1 MKRLIRKGMALWLAL
16 ALAASMLPAGFAA
29 GEGSS
34 SSDAG
39 SAQSAEKAD
48 DTNLPYEYELDEDG
62 NATLTKY
69 TGSEAEVVTP
79 KTIDGHPVTRLE
91 GTFRQPEA
99 EKKDEAGKAD
109 GASSSASSE
118 MEEAD
123 EAQAAQPGEEEE
135 GGIRSITVSE
145 GVDYIDG
152 YTFANLATLE
162 EVSLPSTL
170 KQVNGYT
177 FEGLKGLKE
186 VTFSEGLETIQTEA
200 FKDTG
205 IETIVLPETLQTIG
219 AKAFQSEA
227 LKEITVPESVTRI
240 GGQAFCADT
249 GLTIYTTMNSTA
261 AVYAQLNQID
271 VVYTDYVAVQE
282 VALDKAE
289 LTLVEGETGMLKAG
303 VLPEDATEKTV
314 AWESSDPAV
323 ASVDE
328 NGTITA
334 VKEGRAVITA
344 KAGGASAQCTVTVNP
359 IDDSVTVGWTQ
370 DGLHYVRADGSYM
383 KGLAEIDGQY
393 YIFSEDDGT
402 LQKGESVP
410 YGGYTYGTDEKGVLI
425 AVTVPEGTAELP
437 RGEFTIASLKT
448 FTIPASVTYMGAGCI
463 PAAADVTVRAPYG
476 STAHVYAQLNE
487 LKFSYT
493 DTITVALDK
502 TELVLVKGRE
512 KTLTASVSPAFA
524 QELEQVWS
532 SSNEAAA
539 TVENGVVKGLEL
551 GEADITLE
559 VGGVKAVCHV
569 TVKDKVCDAHWEGE
583 QYIQEDGEPARGIVE
598 IEGKSYLFRE
608 EDGAVQKN
616 AQNFAYGDYE
626 YSTNEAGV
634 IVGVRVPEAVT
645 SVPAQ
650 QFFGLKQLEKA
661 EVGAHVTY
669 LGKDFI
675 DASIG
680 TVIYTSR
687 GSLAAAYA
695 QVRNIPVRYDDGDVA
710 LESIALSETQLLLRP
725 QQTASLLVTYE
736 PWDATDRAVTWRS
749 SDSKVATVDENGL
762 VTAVANGTAV
772 ITAEAGG
779 KTASCTVDVADRN
792 VWVEKGGHTY
802 YIGEDGQFVTG
813 YQEIEGALYIFDEEG
828 RLQKGAITYEGQRF
842 FAGEDG
848 ALYVQAFA
856 EGEEGATYYGEDG
869 AAVIGWFETV
879 QDAGNRPAGR
889 YYQDEQTYLLAVGLV
904 PLGDTVYYFDAS
916 GRLHMQA
923 GYVTVDG
930 QQFYITEDGV
940 YSPPPVITDVTVSY
954 NSKTGENTVK
964 VAATFGAAGAA
975 EKAYSF
981 DGGKTWQSAASYTF
995 KVTKD
1000 TTLAKDSVQ
1009 VRDAAQPAQVEK
1021 YGYALALKGPVTG
1034 PLKGID
1040 VSSHQGTIDWQA
1052 VADSGV
1058 QFAIV
1063 RAMCWSNA
1071 AGGYAMDSK
1080 FVENVKGAKA
1090 AGLMVGAYWYSDA
1103 FNGSEAREEVSFIA
1117 NSSEWKALKA
1127 AGITLDLPFYI
1138 DYEDPWILKNNHS
1151 TYDSRTD
1158 AVRSGMVAV
1167 EQTLGTATGF
1177 YASEDWMKY
1186 KFDGAGL
1193 MNEGYNAWVAH
1204 WGSSQGMGNV
1214 QMWQYS
1220 NAGSVPGISGN
1231 VDLNWLYLNG
1241 AGGSGSSDGTGSSS
1255 GNITVWDVNSGKSVT
1270 ANTTEILKRIVANEV
1285 GGFTNAQLSVGD
1297 RRSLYQAQAI
1307 AAHSW
1312 LIYQIRHGVSTP
1324 SVGLAGSYSSEISTA
1339 VESVKDVLVKY
1350 NGDVANTAYGSCAAA
1365 KTNSAANMGW
1375 GSYAYL
1381 VSVES
1386 AFEQKFA
1393 PAQYYP
1399 KATTIKQETMR
1410 SNVIKM
1416 VGESVFKAYESK
1428 PESWITEIHKD
1439 ANGYVD
1445 YAVVC
1450 GQRITGGKFYENC
1463 WGMYGANLVSWSYNS
1478 SAKSWVI
1485 TTNGNGHGVGM
1496 SQYGAAG
1503 YIAQYG
1509 WNYTQVLQ
1517 HYFPGTSVV

>member
-1 MKRLIRKGMALWLAL
+1 MKKLIRKGMALWLAL

-29 GEGSS
+29 GESS
-34 SSDAG
+34 SSSG
-39 SAQSAEKAD
+39 SGPAQSAEEAD

-91 GTFRQPEA
+91 GTFRQPE
-99 EKKDEAGKAD
+99 EEEAGAP
-109 GASSSASSE
+109 ASSSSSAG
-118 MEEAD
+118 EEK
-123 EAQAAQPGEEEE
+123 AQATEQNEAA
-135 GGIRSITVSE
+135 GIRSITVSE
-145 GVDYIDG
+145 GVEYMDG
-152 YTFANLATLE
+152 YTFANLSTLE
-162 EVSLPSTL
+162 KVSLPSTL

-177 FEGLKGLKE
+177 FEGLENLKE
-186 VTFSEGLETIQTEA
+186 VALSEGLETIQTEA
-200 FKDTG
+200 FRNTG

-219 AKAFQSEA
+219 AKAFESEA
-227 LKEITVPESVTRI
+227 LKEITVPAGVTRI
-240 GGQAFCADT
+240 GGQAFRTDT
-249 GLTIYTTMNSTA
+249 ELTIYTTMNSTA

-271 VVYTDYVAVQE
+271 VVYTDYVAVEE
-282 VALDKAE
+282 VTLDKTE
-289 LTLVEGETGMLKAG
+289 LTLVEGETGLLKAD

-314 AWESSDPAV
+314 TWESSDPAV
-323 ASVDE
+323 A
-328 NGTITA
+328 
-334 VKEGRAVITA
+334 
-344 KAGGASAQCTVTVNP
+344 
-359 IDDSVTVGWTQ
+359 
-370 DGLHYVRADGSYM
+370 
-383 KGLAEIDGQY
+383 
-393 YIFSEDDGT
+393 
-402 LQKGESVP
+402 
-410 YGGYTYGTDEKGVLI
+410 
-425 AVTVPEGTAELP
+425 
-437 RGEFTIASLKT
+437 
-448 FTIPASVTYMGAGCI
+448 
-463 PAAADVTVRAPYG
+463 
-476 STAHVYAQLNE
+476 
-487 LKFSYT
+487 
-493 DTITVALDK
+493 
-502 TELVLVKGRE
+502 
-512 KTLTASVSPAFA
+512 
-524 QELEQVWS
+524 
-532 SSNEAAA
+532 
-539 TVENGVVKGLEL
+539 
-551 GEADITLE
+551 
-559 VGGVKAVCHV
+559 
-569 TVKDKVCDAHWEGE
+569 
-583 QYIQEDGEPARGIVE
+583 
-598 IEGKSYLFRE
+598 
-608 EDGAVQKN
+608 
-616 AQNFAYGDYE
+616 
-626 YSTNEAGV
+626 
-634 IVGVRVPEAVT
+634 
-645 SVPAQ
+645 
-650 QFFGLKQLEKA
+650 
-661 EVGAHVTY
+661 
-669 LGKDFI
+669 
-675 DASIG
+675 
-680 TVIYTSR
+680 
-687 GSLAAAYA
+687 
-695 QVRNIPVRYDDGDVA
+695 
-710 LESIALSETQLLLRP
+710 
-725 QQTASLLVTYE
+725 
-736 PWDATDRAVTWRS
+736 
-749 SDSKVATVDENGL
+749 TVDETGL
-762 VTAVANGTAV
+762 VTALANGTAV

-792 VWVEKGGHTY
+792 TWVEQGGDTY

-813 YQEIEGALYIFDEEG
+813 YQEIEEKFYIFDEEG
-828 RLQKGAITYEGQRF
+828 RLQKGTITYEGQRF
-842 FAGEDG
+842 LAGEDG
-848 ALYVQAFA
+848 ALYVQAFV
-856 EGEEGATYYGEDG
+856 EGEDGVTYYGEDG
-869 AAVIGWFETV
+869 AAVVGWFETA
-879 QDAGNRPAGR
+879 QDAENHPAGR
-889 YYQDEQTYLLAVGLV
+889 YYQDDQTYLLAVGLV

-916 GRLHMQA
+916 GRLHTQA

-930 QQFYITEDGV
+930 QQYYITADGI

-964 VAATFGAAGAA
+964 VTATFGAAGAA

-1021 YGYALALKGPVTG
+1021 YGYELALKGPVTG

-1058 QFAIV
+1058 QFVIV

-1117 NSSEWKALKA
+1117 NSSEWKALKD

-1167 EQTLGTATGF
+1167 EQMLGTATGF
-1177 YASEDWMKY
+1177 YASESWMKTQ
-1186 KFDGAGL
+1186 FDGAGL

-1220 NAGSVPGISGN
+1220 NAGSVPGISTN
-1231 VDLNWLYLNG
+1231 VDLNWLYPSG

-1255 GNITVWDVNSGKSVT
+1255 GNITVWDVNTSKSVT
-1270 ANTTEILKRIVANEV
+1270 ANTTEILKKIVANEV
-1285 GGFTNAQLSVGD
+1285 GGFTSAQLSAGD
-1297 RRSLYQAQAI
+1297 RRSLYQAQAV

-1324 SVGLAGSYSSEISTA
+1324 SVGLASSYSSEISSA

-1350 NGDVANTAYGSCAAA
+1350 NGDVANTAYGSCAAE

-1375 GSYAYL
+1375 GNYAYL
-1381 VSVES
+1381 VSVDS

-1393 PAQYYP
+1393 PSQYYP
-1399 KATTIKQETMR
+1399 RATTIKQETMR

-1416 VGESVFKAYESK
+1416 VGETVFKAYESR
-1428 PESWITEIHKD
+1428 PESWITEIHTD

-1450 GQRITGGKFYENC
+1450 GQRITGGRFYENC

-1478 SAKSWVI
+1478 ADRSWVI

-1509 WNYTQVLQ
+1509 WSYTQVLQ
-1517 HYFPGTSVV
+1517 HYFPGASVV

>member
-1 MKRLIRKGMALWLAL
+1 MALWLAL

-29 GEGSS
+29 GESS
-34 SSDAG
+34 SSSG
-39 SAQSAEKAD
+39 SGPAQSAEEAD

-69 TGSEAEVVTP
+69 TGREAEVVTP

-91 GTFRQPEA
+91 GTFQQPE
-99 EKKDEAGKAD
+99 EEEAGAP
-109 GASSSASSE
+109 ASASSAG
-118 MEEAD
+118 EEK
-123 EAQAAQPGEEEE
+123 AQATEQNEAA
-135 GGIRSITVSE
+135 GIRSITVSE
-145 GVDYIDG
+145 GVEYMDG
-152 YTFANLATLE
+152 YTFANLSTLE
-162 EVSLPSTL
+162 KVSLPSTL

-177 FEGLKGLKE
+177 FEGLENLKE
-186 VTFSEGLETIQTEA
+186 VALSEGLETIQTEA
-200 FKDTG
+200 FRNTG

-219 AKAFQSEA
+219 AKAFESEA
-227 LKEITVPESVTRI
+227 LKEITVPASVTRI
-240 GGQAFCADT
+240 GGQAFRTDT
-249 GLTIYTTMNSTA
+249 ELTIYTTMNSTA

-271 VVYTDYVAVQE
+271 VVYTDYVAVAE
-282 VALDKAE
+282 VTLDKTE
-289 LTLVEGETGMLKAG
+289 LTLVEGETGLLKAD

-314 AWESSDPAV
+314 TWESSDPAV
-323 ASVDE
+323 A
-328 NGTITA
+328 
-334 VKEGRAVITA
+334 
-344 KAGGASAQCTVTVNP
+344 
-359 IDDSVTVGWTQ
+359 
-370 DGLHYVRADGSYM
+370 
-383 KGLAEIDGQY
+383 
-393 YIFSEDDGT
+393 
-402 LQKGESVP
+402 
-410 YGGYTYGTDEKGVLI
+410 
-425 AVTVPEGTAELP
+425 
-437 RGEFTIASLKT
+437 
-448 FTIPASVTYMGAGCI
+448 
-463 PAAADVTVRAPYG
+463 
-476 STAHVYAQLNE
+476 
-487 LKFSYT
+487 
-493 DTITVALDK
+493 
-502 TELVLVKGRE
+502 
-512 KTLTASVSPAFA
+512 
-524 QELEQVWS
+524 
-532 SSNEAAA
+532 
-539 TVENGVVKGLEL
+539 
-551 GEADITLE
+551 
-559 VGGVKAVCHV
+559 
-569 TVKDKVCDAHWEGE
+569 
-583 QYIQEDGEPARGIVE
+583 
-598 IEGKSYLFRE
+598 
-608 EDGAVQKN
+608 
-616 AQNFAYGDYE
+616 
-626 YSTNEAGV
+626 
-634 IVGVRVPEAVT
+634 
-645 SVPAQ
+645 
-650 QFFGLKQLEKA
+650 
-661 EVGAHVTY
+661 
-669 LGKDFI
+669 
-675 DASIG
+675 
-680 TVIYTSR
+680 
-687 GSLAAAYA
+687 
-695 QVRNIPVRYDDGDVA
+695 
-710 LESIALSETQLLLRP
+710 
-725 QQTASLLVTYE
+725 
-736 PWDATDRAVTWRS
+736 
-749 SDSKVATVDENGL
+749 TVDETGL
-762 VTAVANGTAV
+762 VTALANGTAV
-772 ITAEAGG
+772 ITAQVGG

-792 VWVEKGGHTY
+792 TWVEQGGDTY

-813 YQEIEGALYIFDEEG
+813 YQEIEEKFYIFDEEG
-828 RLQKGAITYEGQRF
+828 RLQKGTITYEGQRF
-842 FAGEDG
+842 LAGEDG
-848 ALYVQAFA
+848 ALYVQAFV
-856 EGEEGATYYGEDG
+856 EGEDGVTYYGEDG
-869 AAVIGWFETV
+869 AAVVGWFETA
-879 QDAGNRPAGR
+879 QDAENHPAGR
-889 YYQDEQTYLLAVGLV
+889 YYQDDQTYLLAVGLV

-916 GRLHMQA
+916 GRLHTQA

-930 QQFYITEDGV
+930 QQYYITADGI

-964 VAATFGAAGAA
+964 VTATFGAAGAA

-1021 YGYALALKGPVTG
+1021 YGYELALKGPVTG

-1058 QFAIV
+1058 QFVIV

-1117 NSSEWKALKA
+1117 NSSEWKALKD

-1167 EQTLGTATGF
+1167 EQMLGTATGF
-1177 YASEDWMKY
+1177 YASESWMKTQ
-1186 KFDGAGL
+1186 FDGAGL

-1220 NAGSVPGISGN
+1220 NAGSVPGISTN
-1231 VDLNWLYLNG
+1231 VDLNWLYPSG

-1255 GNITVWDVNSGKSVT
+1255 GNITVWDVNTSKSVT
-1270 ANTTEILKRIVANEV
+1270 ANTTEILKKIVANEV
-1285 GGFTNAQLSVGD
+1285 GGFTSAQLSAGD
-1297 RRSLYQAQAI
+1297 RRSLYQAQAV

-1324 SVGLAGSYSSEISTA
+1324 SVGLASSYSSEISSA

-1350 NGDVANTAYGSCAAA
+1350 NGDVANTAYGSCAAE

-1375 GSYAYL
+1375 GNYAYL
-1381 VSVES
+1381 VSVDS

-1393 PAQYYP
+1393 PSQYYP
-1399 KATTIKQETMR
+1399 RATTIKQETMR

-1416 VGESVFKAYESK
+1416 VGETVFKAYESR
-1428 PESWITEIHKD
+1428 PESWITEIHTD

-1450 GQRITGGKFYENC
+1450 GQRITGGRFYENC

-1478 SAKSWVI
+1478 ADRSWVI

-1509 WNYTQVLQ
+1509 WSYTQVLQ
-1517 HYFPGTSVV
+1517 HYFPGASVV